1 MSDESLEGRPSE
13 EGASPE
19 PPVPSPEAP
28 AEADARER
36 LQAALEA
43 KGREAAEHYD
53 RYLRALAD
61 FENYRRRVQRE
72 REEWTRL
79 AQERLLRDLLPV
91 LDNFDRA
98 LQVDPDPGQLQGF
111 VAGIELIRRELLKVL
126 ERIGVISFSAVGEP
140 FDPQRHEAVMRV
152 ETTEVPSQ
160 TVVEEIERGYL
171 LGDRVLRPA
180 RVKVAVHPE
189 ESASGPG
196 GPGLSP

>member
-28 AEADARER
+28 GEADAREQ
-36 LQAALEA
+36 LQAALEG

-196 GPGLSP
+196 GPGP

>member
-1 MSDESLEGRPSE
+1 MSDESREGRPSE

-28 AEADARER
+28 GEADARER
-36 LQAALEA
+36 LEAALAA

-98 LQVDPDPGQLQGF
+98 LQTEPDRGQLQGF

-126 ERIGVISFSAVGEP
+126 ERIGVTPFSAVGEP

-152 ETTEVPSQ
+152 ETVEVPSQ

-189 ESASGPG
+189 ESAPG
-196 GPGLSP
+196 GGP